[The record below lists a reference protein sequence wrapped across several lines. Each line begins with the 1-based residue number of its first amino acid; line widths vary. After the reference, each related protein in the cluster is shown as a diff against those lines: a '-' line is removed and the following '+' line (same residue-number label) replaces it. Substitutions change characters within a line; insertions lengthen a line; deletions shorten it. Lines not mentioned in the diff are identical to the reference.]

1 MVSNFGL
8 CGPTYQTRDGLSN
21 QERSI
26 NWYPAIDESAD
37 AKSKVSLQPCPGLAE
52 FCQLDE
58 HPVRGLWTGDSR
70 LFACV
75 GGHLYEISSAGAVTS
90 LGFVLNAQTPVQI
103 AASGTTLLVASG
115 DQIWRAA
122 DDGAGMLTT
131 KVYDGAISCVF
142 LDGYYIILL
151 SGSADSD
158 GYANYIQLSA
168 GPGGFD
174 DDTGHHPD
182 DDGITWP
189 ELEKVKPSRQLD
201 RLWQLQVHEGH
212 LWIFGSHS
220 IQIWYNS
227 GDPDF
232 PFEPIQGTSVDVGT
246 DYPWSIAQID
256 KHLYFLGYEQ
266 RGQAR
271 VYRTEGYTPARVS
284 NQAVEFLIDAYLSL
298 GVDQTITGYGYTE
311 DGHTFYVLSFP
322 NAKATIVYDI
332 TTNMWHERLRWSGT
346 EWIQWRGSS
355 FHSFVFGRH
364 FVARTTEPPFPD
376 SDHKKIYEQNIRFAA
391 DDGLAIRRQRISP
404 YVSKDQQWLMHH
416 YLRLYTDIT
425 GHTATRYLTEDG
437 TTWSNT
443 RTVAPYKTAVKCR
456 RLGRAR
462 DRLYD
467 VSISSSTERPMIVDG
482 YLHATPGAP
491 ER

>member
-1 MVSNFGL
+1 
-8 CGPTYQTRDGLSN
+8 
-21 QERSI
+21 
-26 NWYPAIDESAD
+26 
-37 AKSKVSLQPCPGLAE
+37 
-52 FCQLDE
+52 
-58 HPVRGLWTGDSR
+58 
-70 LFACV
+70 LFAV
-75 GGHLYEISSAGAVTS
+75 GGGKLVELSSAGGITT
-90 LGFVLNAQTPVQI
+90 LGTILNAQTPVQF
-103 AASGTTLLVASG
+103 AASGTSLMVATG
-115 DQIWRAA
+115 DQIWRHGG
-122 DDGAGMLTT
+122 GAVFA
-131 KVYDGAISCVF
+131 KVHDSAQSVVY

-151 SGSADSD
+151 TGVPADN
-158 GYANYIQLSA
+158 YAQANYIQLS
-168 GPGGFD
+168 D
-174 DDTGHHPD
+174 LNT
-182 DDGITWP
+182 DGLTWP
-189 ELEKVKPSRQLD
+189 EALVQRPMRPLD
-201 RLWQLQVHEGH
+201 RLVQLRVHEGH

-220 IQIWYNS
+220 IQVWYHS
-227 GDPDF
+227 GNEDF

-271 VYRTEGYTPARVS
+271 VYRTEGYTPVRVS

-322 NAKATIVYDI
+322 KAKATIVYDLA
-332 TTNMWHERLRWSGT
+332 TNMWHERLRWSGT
-346 EWIQWRGSS
+346 DWIQWRGSS
-355 FHSFVFGRH
+355 FHSFVFGKH
-364 FVARTTEPPFPD
+364 FVARMSPPPFED
-376 SDHKKIYEQNIRFAA
+376 TDHKKIYEQNIRFAA

-404 YVSKDQQWLMHH
+404 YVSKDQQWMMHH

-425 GHTATRYLTEDG
+425 GTVAMRYLYDDG
-437 TTWSNT
+437 TTWSAT
-443 RTVAPYKTAVKCR
+443 RSVAPYKHEVKYR

-482 YLHATPGAP
+482 YLHVTPGAP

>member
-1 MVSNFGL
+1 MAVANFGL
-8 CGPTYQTRDGLSN
+8 CGPTYQTRDGLWN
-21 QERSI
+21 QERCI
-26 NWYPAIDESAD
+26 NWLPAIDEGGD
-37 AKSKVSLQPCPGLAE
+37 AKSKVPLQPCPGLAT
-52 FCQLDE
+52 FCELDE
-58 HPVRGLWTGDSR
+58 QPVRGLWTGDNR
-70 LFACV
+70 LFAV
-75 GGHLYEISSAGAVTS
+75 GGGHLYEISSAGVVDS
-90 LGFVLNAQTPVQI
+90 LGFVLNAQTPVQF
-103 AASGTTLLVASG
+103 AASGTSLLVASG

-122 DDGAGMLTT
+122 DDGSGMATT
-131 KVYDGAISCVF
+131 MVYEGAISVVF

-151 SGSADSD
+151 STGAD
-158 GYANYIQLSA
+158 ANYIQL
-168 GPGGFD
+168 D
-174 DDTGHHPD
+174 DPNT
-182 DDGITWP
+182 DGIDWP
-189 ELEKVKPSRQLD
+189 ALEKQKPMRPLD
-201 RLWQLQVHEGH
+201 RLVQLQVHEGH

-220 IQIWYNS
+220 IQVWYNS

-271 VYRTEGYTPARVS
+271 VYRTEGYTPVRVS

-298 GVDQTITGYGYTE
+298 GVDQTISAYGYTE

-322 NAKATIVYDI
+322 KAKACLVYDL

-404 YVSKDQQWLMHH
+404 YVAKDQQWMMHH

-425 GHTATRYLTEDG
+425 GTVAMRYLYDDG

-443 RTVAPYKTAVKCR
+443 RSVAPFKHEVKYR

-482 YLHATPGAP
+482 YLHVTPGAP